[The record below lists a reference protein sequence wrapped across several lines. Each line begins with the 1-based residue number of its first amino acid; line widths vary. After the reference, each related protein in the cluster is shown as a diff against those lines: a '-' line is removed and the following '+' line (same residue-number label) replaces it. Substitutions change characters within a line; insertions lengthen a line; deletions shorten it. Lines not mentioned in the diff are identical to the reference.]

1 VQTLRAIR
9 RHKTEFDPRFF
20 ERSPH
25 FAPIARAARLFA
37 ERADW
42 PDPHELTRAFEGEP
56 PVRFVSAPPAPRRTR
71 SKERAR
77 ARDALYD
84 AVIVRERAVPTRP
97 RMWHDLLNALVWATF
112 PRAKLALHER
122 QHRAIEAWIPPGA
135 TRLPNARTREL
146 DMLAL
151 IDEGGVLSL
160 EAPSGASA
168 TIVFGHALYEG
179 LVLDNRAMI
188 ARSVVLAVAALPDGV
203 EPRVALADTELA
215 AALSTP
221 GRLTDPDDLPRARL

>member
-9 RHKTEFDPRFF
+9 RDKTEFDPRFF

-25 FAPIARAARLFA
+25 FAPIARAARVFA
-37 ERADW
+37 ACADW
-42 PDPHELTRAFEGEP
+42 PEPPELGRAFACEP
-56 PVRFVSAPPAPRRTR
+56 PVRFVTAPPAAARKRN
-71 SKERAR
+71 KERAR

-84 AVIVRERAVPTRP
+84 AVIVKERAVPTRP

-160 EAPSGASA
+160 AAPGASEA
-168 TIVFGHALYEG
+168 RLVFGHALYEG
-179 LVLDNRAMI
+179 LVLDSRAMI
-188 ARSVVLAVAALPDGV
+188 ARSVVLEVAEIPEGV
-203 EPRVALADTELA
+203 EGRVALADRALA
-215 AALSTP
+215 AALSTE
-221 GRLTDPDDLPRARL
+221 GRLSDPDDLPRVRL